1 MYLQKLSITGFKN
14 YQEAELTFSDKI
26 NCFVGNNGVGKTN
39 LLDAIYYLSFCKSYF
54 NSVDSQ
60 NIKHNEDFFAVHG
73 IYNNG
78 DNTADKVSCIQ
89 KRNHKKVFKLNGTN
103 YSRLADHI
111 GMIPLVMISPYDRDL
126 INDGSELRRKYIDS
140 VISQFDKAY
149 LDDLLSYNK
158 TLQQRNSVLK
168 QMFEM
173 GVSDQGTLEVWDDK
187 LLLHG
192 DRIYKKRKSFLSD
205 FNPLFEE
212 YYEKL
217 VGVKESVQISY
228 NSQLHNNSFDNLIRT
243 SFVRDRVLKYT
254 SSGIHKDDLV
264 FTINGYP
271 VKKFGSQGQQ
281 KSFVIAIKL
290 AQFEFT
296 RRIKSFK
303 PILLFDDIF
312 DKLDDERVMSIIHL
326 VSENNFGQVF
336 ITDTQKQRI
345 EKIFN
350 TVEIDHHIFSVAE
363 GIVTPIINK

>member
-1 MYLQKLSITGFKN
+1 MYLQKLSLSGFKN
-14 YQEAELTFSDKI
+14 YIEAEIVFSDKI

-54 NSVDSQ
+54 NSIDSQ
-60 NIKHNEDFFAVHG
+60 NIIHNGEFFAVHG
-73 IYNNG
+73 IYSNEESTN
-78 DNTADKVSCIQ
+78 DKVSCIQ
-89 KRNHKKVFKLNGTN
+89 KRNHKKVFKLNGKVYN
-103 YSRLADHI
+103 RLADHI
-111 GMIPLVMISPYDRDL
+111 GSIPLVMISPYDRDL
-126 INDGSELRRKYIDS
+126 INDGSELRRKYIDG

-168 QMFEM
+168 QMFET
-173 GVSDQGTLEVWDDK
+173 GVSDQGTLDIWDDK
-187 LLLHG
+187 LVLHG
-192 DRIYKKRKSFLSD
+192 EKIYKKRKTFLKE

-212 YYEKL
+212 YYSKL
-217 VGVKESVQISY
+217 VEANESVRISY
-228 NSQLHNNSFDNLIRT
+228 ESQLHDNQFHSLIRN

-254 SSGIHKDDLV
+254 SCGIHKDDLV
-264 FTINGYP
+264 FTINNHP

-312 DKLDDERVMSIIHL
+312 DKLDDNRVMKIVQL

-336 ITDTQKQRI
+336 ITDTQRHRI
-345 EKIFN
+345 EKIFDI
-350 TVEIDHHIFSVAE
+350 VEINHSIFTVRE
-363 GIVTPIINK
+363 GIVEIVENS